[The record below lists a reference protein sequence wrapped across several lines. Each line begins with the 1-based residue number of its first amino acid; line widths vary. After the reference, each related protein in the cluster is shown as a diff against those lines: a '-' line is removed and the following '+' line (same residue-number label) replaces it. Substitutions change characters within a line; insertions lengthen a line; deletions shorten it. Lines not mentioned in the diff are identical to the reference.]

1 MWGVHHSAR
10 VWPDPERFDPTRF
23 DLPEGVHPGGHRY
36 AYLPFGAGPR
46 ACVGS
51 AIALTEVQ
59 ITVATVLQAYVIST
73 PVRSIPVH
81 AAITLLPTGRVPIT
95 LRPR

>member
-1 MWGVHHSAR
+1 MWGAHHSAR
-10 VWPDPERFDPTRF
+10 VWPESERFDPARF

-73 PVRSIPVH
+73 PVHGIPVH

-95 LRPR
+95 LSPR

>member
-1 MWGVHHSAR
+1 MWGVHHSPR

-23 DLPEGVHPGGHRY
+23 DLSEGAHPGGHRY

-51 AIALTEVQ
+51 TIALTEVQ
-59 ITVATVLQAYVIST
+59 ITVATVVQSFLIST
-73 PVRSIPVH
+73 SVPSIGVH
-81 AAITLLPTGRVPIT
+81 AAITLLPTGQLPIT